1 ASFVVCV
8 PDLNEISAETNGRL
22 RWWHLPK
29 LLRFKKRATR
39 LRTVVFG
46 TKPKFRKMG
55 MEALTFVRGVQS
67 TRAAAP
73 TLEYLEG
80 AWVSEK
86 NWLMQ
91 RSLEALGCVHH
102 KTHRTYRWLV

>member
-1 ASFVVCV
+1 M
-8 PDLNEISAETNGRL
+8 THR
-22 RWWHLPK
+22 
-29 LLRFKKRATR
+29 
-39 LRTVVFG
+39 
-46 TKPKFRKMG
+46 
-55 MEALTFVRGVQS
+55 
-67 TRAAAP
+67 AAP

-102 KTHRTYRWLV
+102 KTHRTYRWDIDV